1 MADADAEACAV
12 AAYLSSVIYLRISR
26 EVSFHACRRSSFNS
40 KTVDSQSLASEK
52 GVSFILLSFRS
63 ISGSADAALPALGD
77 LDLDPDLPDLPDMAS

>member
-1 MADADAEACAV
+1 MVFCHKSSAV
-12 AAYLSSVIYLRISR
+12 FFVGVFCFSYVIFHSSQYDLFVN
-26 EVSFHACRRSSFNS
+26 NS

-52 GVSFILLSFRS
+52 GVSFILSSFRS